1 MAEQGVRFKAR
12 RVIGNFLRDDIAYS
26 IDDLFQVL
34 RCEFAFIDTH
44 GLAEVGK
51 VERIERLEEEKRAL
65 IADLQAASAPPAEA
79 LDIHVRSLIELPS
92 HGATL
97 YTWLTIRSII
107 LRLADLEADEEVA
120 VLAGAL
126 NASPLKLDRSARN
139 AVEKAKARLGNPA
152 FESATT
158 LGSRFDPAEARRY
171 IIEAWRSVLA
181 NRARPASMSAKF

>member
-1 MAEQGVRFKAR
+1 MAGNHLGAL
-12 RVIGNFLRDDIAYS
+12 RVK
-26 IDDLFQVL
+26 Q
-34 RCEFAFIDTH
+34 
-44 GLAEVGK
+44 
-51 VERIERLEEEKRAL
+51 L

-79 LDIHVRSLIELPS
+79 LAIHVRSLIDLPS

-107 LRLADLEADEEVA
+107 LRLADLEADEDFA

-139 AVEKAKARLGNPA
+139 AVEKAKARLGDPA
-152 FESATT
+152 FESAAA

-171 IIEAWRSVLA
+171 IIEAWRRMLA

>member
-1 MAEQGVRFKAR
+1 MAGNHLGAQ
-12 RVIGNFLRDDIAYS
+12 RVK
-26 IDDLFQVL
+26 Q
-34 RCEFAFIDTH
+34 
-44 GLAEVGK
+44 
-51 VERIERLEEEKRAL
+51 L

-79 LDIHVRSLIELPS
+79 LDIYVRSLIELPS

-107 LRLADLEADEEVA
+107 LRLGDLEADEELA

-139 AVEKAKARLGNPA
+139 AVEKAKGRLGNPA

-171 IIEAWRSVLA
+171 IIEAWRRMVA
-181 NRARPASMSAKF
+181 NRAVRFG